1 MEILYKIHSIFGEM
15 VLPVLILLAAIILTA
30 TWKADAPRSPI
41 ARFFPILID
50 IQATLGILWFIVLLM
65 NGDGARLLSMPLILH
80 PIIGLLAAG
89 VGHMA
94 VSPKGPF
101 SGLGRWSALVG
112 LAVILVMVVVNA
124 LIARAA

>member
-1 MEILYKIHSIFGEM
+1 MEILYQIHSIFGEM
-15 VLPVLILLAAIILTA
+15 VLPVLTLLVAIILTV
-30 TWKADAPRSPI
+30 TWKPNAPRSPI

-80 PIIGLLAAG
+80 PILGLLAAG

-101 SGLGRWSALVG
+101 ANLGRWSALVG
-112 LAVILVMVVVNA
+112 LLVVLVMVVVNA
-124 LIARAA
+124 LISRSV